1 MIKVRRSLSRELSLG
16 IMLLAIPI
24 FVVALGIL
32 FLQSRYLIHHEAMES
47 SQSLLNTTLQRVQNY
62 MQTIETAADANVWML
77 EENFEPQAI
86 QAVSNRIV
94 RLNGNVMSCSV
105 YALPNM
111 FPQYGEKFSVYTKR
125 TGDTLATYC
134 EPEYDYLEKLSYTKP
149 VETGKSCWVDP
160 FIEYSDGKVDVQQA
174 IATYCKPL
182 RQKNGRMIGVV
193 AVDFSFSKLAKLIN
207 TDELNYNRAYYM
219 LIGGDGRY
227 LIHPDCMCI

>member
-62 MQTIETAADANVWML
+62 MQTVETAADANVWML

-86 QAVSNRIV
+86 QAVCDRIV
-94 RLNGNVMSCSV
+94 HLNANVASSSV

-125 TGDTLATYC
+125 TGDTLATYY
-134 EPEYDYLEKLSYTKP
+134 EPEYDYFEKLCYTKP
-149 VETGKSCWVDP
+149 IETGKACWVDP
-160 FIEYSDGKVDVQQA
+160 FIEYTESTIDHRQA
-174 IATYCKPL
+174 IAT
-182 RQKNGRMIGVV
+182 
-193 AVDFSFSKLAKLIN
+193 
-207 TDELNYNRAYYM
+207 
-219 LIGGDGRY
+219 
-227 LIHPDCMCI
+227 